1 MKKHVK
7 RGVFVFLI
15 IAVAA
20 ASCLITSAIKN
31 GFAAGDPQTPW
42 DAPVTALQVT
52 VKDLLGRAVEGATV
66 TIAESGE
73 SFTTDSAGKTP
84 VMTVPFLET
93 PLTKTVD
100 GGFSFVTVVVTRQG
114 YVDYILYNCLVY
126 RSRTRCGPSIT
137 LFTVTQTSSPFVST
151 VEVPP
156 EDWTKEF
163 LRYIKDKEAAQ

>member
-7 RGVFVFLI
+7 RGVFVLLI

-20 ASCLITSAIKN
+20 ASCLITASIKT
-31 GFAAGDPQTPW
+31 GFASKDLQEA

-100 GGFSFVTVVVTRQG
+100 GDFSFVTVVVTRQG

-126 RSRTRCGPSIT
+126 RSRTRSGPSIT

-163 LRYIKDKEAAQ
+163 LRYITDKETE